1 MNISAKGRFTTQ
13 YAILRKYFGVD
24 QIPINDLKTKTKEEF
39 FREAANKYRNLT
51 EEMYD
56 VAMSLFDFF
65 SQREIMSY
73 EEFSKVLYEEYGES
87 IRMAETIRN
96 YEIMDVVC
104 GIDRKIKTIKGIM
117 VFFVVLFII
126 SVIAV
131 VVMALMG
138 EFL

>member
-73 EEFSKVLYEEYGES
+73 EEFSKALYEEYGES

-117 VFFVVLFII
+117 VFFVVVFII

>member
-1 MNISAKGRFTTQ
+1 MNISARGRFTIQ